1 MQSGQISILK
11 RHTLQNPNF
20 TNAITVPYSTRMHTI
35 THWDDV
41 CIYAIER
48 FGLPGDKYI
57 TDISADSM
65 TWLFKS
71 EKDALMFKL
80 RWSEVVC

>member
-1 MQSGQISILK
+1 
-11 RHTLQNPNF
+11 
-20 TNAITVPYSTRMHTI
+20 MHTI

-41 CIYAIER
+41 CIYAIEH

-71 EKDALMFKL
+71 QQDALLFKL

>member
-1 MQSGQISILK
+1 
-11 RHTLQNPNF
+11 
-20 TNAITVPYSTRMHTI
+20 MHTI